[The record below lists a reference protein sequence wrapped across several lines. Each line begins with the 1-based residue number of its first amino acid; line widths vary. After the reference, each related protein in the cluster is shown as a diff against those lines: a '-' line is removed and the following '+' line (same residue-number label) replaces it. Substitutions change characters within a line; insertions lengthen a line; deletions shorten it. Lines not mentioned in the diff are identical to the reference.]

1 MRKATVVVLIGTLL
15 IFAVVGSV
23 AARLLFNDQGGSQ
36 SEHSAIQPTA
46 PSSSGSESNRPE
58 PVETADLSP
67 VLDLDYDDSWVANVP
82 EFIGGYRVLDVDT
95 PKSEACTDEPLIY
108 FHATQKSLDE
118 YLATVPDIT
127 SLRAAVLAIP
137 GVPSDI
143 GISFAGA
150 QLDESG
156 VRLDKEEWEAM
167 RKSRNENIARIGCLD
182 YRIILGGRIIESP
195 ATSVVPGADPGLA
208 DAEGR

>member
-23 AARLLFNDQGGSQ
+23 ATGLLRNEQQGPRPEQ
-36 SEHSAIQPTA
+36 SASEPTAA
-46 PSSSGSESNRPE
+46 PSSGIESNRPE
-58 PVETADLSP
+58 PVETAYLYP

-82 EFIGGYRVLDVDT
+82 EFIGGYRVLTVYT
-95 PKSEACTDEPLIY
+95 PKSKACSDEPLIT

-118 YLATVPDIT
+118 YLAAAPDIP

-143 GISFAGA
+143 RLSFASA
-150 QLDESG
+150 RLDESG
-156 VRLDKEEWEAM
+156 VRLDKEEWEA
-167 RKSRNENIARIGCLD
+167 RQKSRNENIARIGCLD
-182 YRIILGGRIIESP
+182 YRINLGGPIILGPETR
-195 ATSVVPGADPGLA
+195 VVPGDDPGHA